1 LQKEFLRIDKD
12 KSGTIDKHELET
24 MTHSSL
30 NKMYNI
36 DWDKIIDDCDQ
47 NGDGVIDFQEF
58 MTACINRKALKN
70 KADVKVAFQIL
81 DVNKDGKISL
91 EDFDELFC
99 SYGGAK
105 MDNDI
110 WEQLLIEADK
120 NGDGAVSE
128 DEFTEAMCNMIR
140 NSLKMKKGTKP

>member
-1 LQKEFLRIDKD
+1 
-12 KSGTIDKHELET
+12 
-24 MTHSSL
+24 
-30 NKMYNI
+30 
-36 DWDKIIDDCDQ
+36 
-47 NGDGVIDFQEF
+47 
-58 MTACINRKALKN
+58 
-70 KADVKVAFQIL
+70 
-81 DVNKDGKISL
+81 
-91 EDFDELFC
+91 
-99 SYGGAK
+99 